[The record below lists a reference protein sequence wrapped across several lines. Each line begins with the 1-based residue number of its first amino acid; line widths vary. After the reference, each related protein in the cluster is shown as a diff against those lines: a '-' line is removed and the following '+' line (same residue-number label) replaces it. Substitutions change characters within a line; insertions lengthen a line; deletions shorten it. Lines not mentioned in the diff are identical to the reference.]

1 MVRVCT
7 TSPHL
12 ENPTDPMECLF
23 AVLAVFALGVPIV
36 GVILGAMAL
45 SRVRRLEARTAELDL
60 EMARL
65 RQGASAPDGASAE
78 PPAVQPPEP
87 AVAPTSAL
95 PQEPPSVRARPPQPA
110 LETTALEKE
119 PLPKPPPVGP
129 PTPTVPRPEPP
140 PAPSGVPPSEP
151 PSKPTERAFDW
162 ERWIGVRGAAAV
174 AGILLALAG
183 LYFVRYSIEAGWLA
197 PPVRVA
203 LGLAA
208 GIVALTASEV
218 LRRRGY
224 PDAGNGLAGGG
235 VVVLYAAVWAA
246 RILYALIPTTLAFG
260 LMVLV
265 TAVCGLLAWR
275 RASLVVAAL
284 GLVGGFATPL
294 LVGAETDSPL
304 GLFGYLLVLN
314 LGLLVLARQ
323 RRWPVLPPLS
333 LLATLF
339 YEVLWI
345 SSGMEPGEL
354 LLALGILVVFT
365 ALFVAAGLRPPAG
378 APGKERAG
386 LPLGLWRGTRVAALL
401 LPFVFGL
408 YFASRA
414 DLGEHLWPV
423 AAMLLV
429 LSVAAEALARG
440 WMGEGELGWLGPAA
454 AAAAV
459 GVVAVWAL
467 GRAEGVGA
475 AWELTGI
482 AAALAVAFHV
492 FFELD
497 LRREPKRQGR
507 GAERTE
513 GLEPAFAPTCAPT
526 YAPTYA
532 VRQAAP
538 WPLSGALVAASG
550 LFALLILD
558 ALVDPG
564 PYTAARLAG
573 WALLAALL
581 TRQSVR
587 AGQGW
592 VRLLA
597 AIPLGVAFPLFHL
610 AHWRSD
616 TFPEPALF
624 FGLLVAAEVVLLA
637 LTSVGASFR
646 ASSQRGRSAGA
657 GREVPAPWP
666 ERAAG
671 ALPLAALVA
680 LTAQADLEE
689 LAPWLYLATT
699 VALAALATL
708 AATRMTRPDE
718 EGAPSTGSTG
728 GSTGRLGGG
737 LGGGPWLFAAML
749 LTALDQLLWSFDV
762 VLTRG
767 PAVPPL
773 GQMLA
778 PGSGSAFESTLEWG
792 LGAGALVVLFF
803 TVWPFLARPRL
814 DGERWAWYAAALAGP
829 LWFPTLRNLWL
840 ERFGAGAVG
849 LLAVSLGAVALA
861 ATFRVRS
868 LWNVGDRRRLRGLVW
883 FAAVALGFAALAVP
897 LQLDREWVTLGWAL
911 EGVAMI
917 ALWRRL
923 DHPGLKLF
931 GVALLVTAAAR
942 LLLLAVEPEGPAAPT
957 AVGWLAYTHLIP
969 AAALVGASL
978 LLLPLEVG
986 RLRARER
993 LLYPGGRPV
1002 GAAVCGAGA
1011 ILVVFVWI
1019 NRTVAE
1025 VFRDGAVPVTSTM
1038 AHDLTLSLAWALYAL
1053 VLLGLGFGRSS
1064 RTLRGIGLGLM
1075 TLTVVKVFLLDLSD
1089 LEDLYRV
1096 ACLAGLAVSLL
1107 LVSLAYQRFV
1117 FRRSEPEG
1125 GRVPSTD
1132 GEDP

>member
-1 MVRVCT
+1 
-7 TSPHL
+7 
-12 ENPTDPMECLF
+12 MECLF
-23 AVLAVFALGVPIV
+23 AVLALVAVGLPIAGVVLGV
-36 GVILGAMAL
+36 MAL
-45 SRVRRLEARTAELDL
+45 SRIRRLEARAAQLDL
-60 EMARL
+60 EVAQL
-65 RQGASAPDGASAE
+65 RQGSGAPGGASGE
-78 PPAVQPPEP
+78 PSAALPSEP
-87 AVAPTSAL
+87 AIAPESAL
-95 PQEPPSVRARPPQPA
+95 SPMPPKPPPIVRERPAQPA
-110 LETTALEKE
+110 LEVTTTDDE
-119 PLPKPPPVGP
+119 
-129 PTPTVPRPEPP
+129 
-140 PAPSGVPPSEP
+140 PAPERGEPVRPPSEP
-151 PSKPTERAFDW
+151 SAEEPAPRPGPPPVELPEPPDRPPWKPPSRPSGPAIDW

-203 LGLAA
+203 LGLVA
-208 GIVALTASEV
+208 GIAALAVSEV

-224 PDAGNGLAGGG
+224 PDASNGLAGGG

-246 RILYALIPTTLAFG
+246 RILYALIPTALAFA

-339 YEVLWI
+339 YEGLWI
-345 SSGMEPGEL
+345 ASGMAPGEL
-354 LLALGILVVFT
+354 LLALGILVVFA
-365 ALFVAAGLRPPAG
+365 ALFVASGLRPPAG
-378 APGKERAG
+378 APDEERTE
-386 LPLGLWRGTRVAALL
+386 LPFGLWGGTRAAALL
-401 LPFVFGL
+401 LPFAFGV

-429 LSVAAEALARG
+429 LSVAAEALGRG
-440 WMGEGELGWLGPAA
+440 WMGEGELRWLGSAA

-459 GVVAVWAL
+459 AVVAVWAL
-467 GRAEGVGA
+467 GRAEGDAA

-497 LRREPKRQGR
+497 LR
-507 GAERTE
+507 AERGRRARRGE
-513 GLEPAFAPTCAPT
+513 EPEDAEDSGPAYGP
-526 YAPTYA
+526 
-532 VRQAAP
+532 AADRSRSWQP
-538 WPLSGALVAASG
+538 PGELFGGALIATAG
-550 LFALLILD
+550 LLGLLILD
-558 ALVDPG
+558 GLADPG
-564 PYTAARLAG
+564 PYVVARLTG
-573 WALLAALL
+573 WVLLAALL
-581 TRQSVR
+581 TRQSVHPD
-587 AGQGW
+587 QGW

-610 AHWRSD
+610 AHWRHAA
-616 TFPEPALF
+616 FPEPALF
-624 FGLLVAAEVVLLA
+624 FALLVAAGVLFLA
-637 LTSVGASFR
+637 SAWFE
-646 ASSQRGRSAGA
+646 ASSETGRSPGA
-657 GREVPAPWP
+657 GHDATGPWP

-671 ALPLAALVA
+671 ALPLAALAA
-680 LTAQADLEE
+680 LMAQAELDE

-699 VALAALATL
+699 FALAVLATL
-708 AATRMTRPDE
+708 AATRLSRPAE
-718 EGAPSTGSTG
+718 EARETG
-728 GSTGRLGGG
+728 GSSGGT
-737 LGGGPWLFAAML
+737 WLFAALL
-749 LTALDQLLWSFDV
+749 LTGLDQLLWSFDV
-762 VLTRG
+762 VLTRKPVA
-767 PAVPPL
+767 PAL
-773 GQMLA
+773 GQ
-778 PGSGSAFESTLEWG
+778 GFGSTLEWG
-792 LGAGALVVLFF
+792 LGAGAVAVLFF
-803 TVWPFLARPRL
+803 AAWPFLAHPRL
-814 DGERWAWYAAALAGP
+814 DGERFAWYAAALAGP
-829 LWFPTLRNLWL
+829 LWFPALRNLWL
-840 ERFGAGAVG
+840 ERFGADAIG
-849 LLAVSLGAVALA
+849 LLAVALGAVAFL
-861 ATFRVRS
+861 ATFRVRG
-868 LWNVGDRRRLRGLVW
+868 LWSTGDPRRLRGLVW

-931 GVALLVTAAAR
+931 GLALLVTAAAR
-942 LLLLAVEPEGPAAPT
+942 LLLPPTGPA

-978 LLLPLEVG
+978 LLFPLEVG
-986 RLRARER
+986 RLREREAP
-993 LLYPGGRPV
+993 LYPGGRPL
-1002 GAAVCGAGA
+1002 GAIVSSLAA

-1019 NRTVAE
+1019 NRTVSE
-1025 VFRDGAVPVTSTM
+1025 VFRDGAGLTTSTM

-1053 VLLGLGFGRSS
+1053 VLLGLGFARSN
-1064 RTLRGIGLGLM
+1064 RALRGIGLGLM
-1075 TLTVVKVFLLDLSD
+1075 TLTVVKVFLLDLSG

-1096 ACLAGLAVSLL
+1096 GSLVGLALSLL

-1117 FRRSEPEG
+1117 FRRSEPDG
-1125 GRVPSTD
+1125 GEAPPSD
-1132 GEDP
+1132 GED